1 MANHTQA
8 DHEDD
13 LKSQTPR
20 PTAPVWCRIRAG
32 LHPLGR
38 TVFCMTGNQAL
49 WQNRPLL
56 VDYMAWFLLG
66 HVFTPFYA
74 HVYGENYGGC

>member
-8 DHEDD
+8 DHADD
-13 LKSQTPR
+13 PKSHMPCTF
-20 PTAPVWCRIRAG
+20 APAWCNTKGG
-32 LHPLGR
+32 LHPVGR
-38 TVFCMTGNQAL
+38 AVFCMTGSQAL